1 MSAAK
6 PESAAAV
13 QARAGA
19 GAASIERKG
28 RKARE
33 EFVLG
38 CVFAGSAGF
47 TFHVAGRDASHSAPA
62 AATRFNATPTQVVA
76 RRPIAGIRK
85 KPAAIAPAAAPA
97 VLAAYSTPVSA
108 APLANQPAAIG
119 NVAPIA
125 AAGTPSSARLIATR
139 TTANCAGAVPSAYA
153 HARAG
158 TDEASAR
165 GSRSAEPATTSSR
178 TAYARSFGTACCRSL
193 STSVR
198 RAIRRPASHAPTARP
213 PMNAASTVLAAATV

>member
-19 GAASIERKG
+19 GATSIERKG

-38 CVFAGSAGF
+38 RVFAGSA
-47 TFHVAGRDASHSAPA
+47 VSALIVVDRASHSAPPA
-62 AATRFNATPTQVVA
+62 AATFNAMPTHVVA

-85 KPAAIAPAAAPA
+85 KPAAIAPTAAPP

-108 APLANQPAAIG
+108 AALANQPAAIG

-125 AAGTPSSARLIATR
+125 AAGTPSRARLIATR

-158 TDEASAR
+158 TDEAS
-165 GSRSAEPATTSSR
+165 
-178 TAYARSFGTACCRSL
+178 
-193 STSVR
+193 
-198 RAIRRPASHAPTARP
+198 
-213 PMNAASTVLAAATV
+213 